1 MGRPPNQ
8 AGLGAES
15 TCLLPAPGRTGSG
28 DRYPRAGLGQ
38 VEARGIEFATDLRVR
53 PGPHFLVLLV
63 GRVGE
68 DLLELL
74 VAGITADI
82 LRRAGA
88 FARGASGVDVSGLG
102 LGARLDE
109 ELVLPAV
116 AEVIFLADALAY
128 LGHIGEPHLG
138 LL

>member
-1 MGRPPNQ
+1 LTKPP
-8 AGLGAES
+8 A
-15 TCLLPAPGRTGSG
+15 
-28 DRYPRAGLGQ
+28 
-38 VEARGIEFATDLRVR
+38 EFAADLRVR
-53 PGPHFLVLLV
+53 PGLHFLVLLV

-74 VAGITADI
+74 VAGITAGI

-116 AEVIFLADALAY
+116 AEVILLADALAY